1 MDLRELLK
9 TTVSL
14 WTKQIELC
22 KKAKKRQ
29 FGDTAEKLWGFLGK
43 SFDEL
48 YVEVPRADGTFKPRY
63 NLSKQFIDVMIPHV
77 YERIPHRLATPR
89 RPPMPSEIL
98 ELMPEIA
105 EARFDVDR
113 QDQLRAWLATWFL
126 NYTSGEFNL
135 DREALTALPEALVKG
150 RGVLWHDMID
160 APAGLI
166 PGSTFMSVDDLL
178 IDADAVRFHE
188 ANFIIRRRD
197 VPAWRLEQQTGIPRA
212 KLRSVARN
220 RSHQQTATDEAAGAS
235 DEAQKKGDVCEVYE
249 IFSRMGLGQKFA
261 DWPKEPE
268 AEAMGAA
275 LDQLNLNVH
284 LLIMPGLE
292 YPLNLRPETIRDAG
306 VAEMREM
313 LTWPIEF
320 HEETHNPWPCS
331 VLDFSPNPDNPWAS
345 SPLESGLPLQV
356 FIDHMYSWLMTRIK
370 ATSRTLYVVSEAL
383 QEDFKA
389 AMEGGLDQEMVLYT
403 GKPGEDINKL
413 LYVLQY
419 PPVNLDAWKI
429 VEMVEQAFQRV
440 TGLEPLL
447 GGAEPDRAFR
457 SATEV
462 NVREQ
467 HVTNR
472 PGEMKETVKSWL
484 SAAAAKEIQAG
495 RLEVHPD
502 TISRIVGES
511 PGPSEEDPEAVYGD
525 LSRLWLRL
533 MYTDDP
539 AEAAAD
545 LSFSI
550 EAGASRR
557 KDKAKQLEDMT
568 QIVQTV
574 GPSHFQYGM
583 TTGDF
588 ERYNGIMEM
597 ISEALDLPATT
608 AEKLLI
614 PPGDP
619 ITPHETAQD
628 KEDAKPKP
636 QKASA

>member
-1 MDLRELLK
+1 MDLPEMLA

-43 SFDEL
+43 SFEEL
-48 YVEVPRADGTFKPRY
+48 YPGDTGAHFKPRY
-63 NLSKQFIDVMIPHV
+63 NLSKQFIDVMIPHI
-77 YERIPHRLATPR
+77 YERMPHRLATPR
-89 RPPMPSEIL
+89 RPPMPQEIL
-98 ELMPEIA
+98 ELMPEI
-105 EARFDVDR
+105 ENARFAVDR

-135 DREALTALPEALVKG
+135 DRESLTALPEALVKG
-150 RGVLWHDMID
+150 RGILFHEMID

-178 IDADAVRFHE
+178 IDADAVRYHE

-212 KLRSVARN
+212 KLRSVARG
-220 RSHQQTATDEAAGAS
+220 RSNQQTATDEATGAS
-235 DEAQKKGDVCEVYE
+235 GEAQKKADVCEVWE
-249 IFSRMGLGQKFA
+249 IFSRMGLGHKFP
-261 DWPKEPE
+261 DWPKEKE
-268 AEAMGAA
+268 AEAVGAA
-275 LDQLNLNVH
+275 LEQLGPNVH

-292 YPLNLRPETIRDAG
+292 YPLNLVPERIQGATTD
-306 VAEMREM
+306 ELREM
-313 LTWPIEF
+313 LRWPIEF
-320 HEETHNPWPCS
+320 YEETHNPWPFS
-331 VLDFSPNPDNPWAS
+331 PLDFGPNPDNPWAS
-345 SPLESGLPLQV
+345 SPLEAGLPMQV

-370 ATSRTLYVVSEAL
+370 ATSRTLYVVSESL
-383 QEDFKA
+383 QEDFKQ
-389 AMEGGLDQEMVLYT
+389 AMESGLDQEMSMYT

-419 PPVNLDAWKI
+419 PPVNLDVWKI
-429 VEMVEQAFQRV
+429 LEMVEQAFQRL

-447 GGAEPDRAFR
+447 GGSEPDRAFR

-462 NVREQ
+462 NVRQEN
-467 HVTNR
+467 VTNR

-484 SAAAAKEIQAG
+484 SAAASKEAQAA

-502 TISRIVGES
+502 TISRIVGE
-511 PGPSEEDPEAVYGD
+511 PLGPSEEDPEAVYGP
-525 LSRLWLRL
+525 LSRTWLEL

-539 AEAAAD
+539 ADAAAD
-545 LSFSI
+545 LAFST
-550 EAGASRR
+550 EAGVSRR

-574 GPSHFQYGM
+574 GPQHFEYGKL
-583 TTGDF
+583 TGDF

-597 ISEALDLPATT
+597 ISEALGLPATV

-614 PPGDP
+614 PSGPP
-619 ITPHETAQD
+619 ITPHETEAD
-628 KEDAKPKP
+628 KQAAKPKP
-636 QKASA
+636 KS